1 MQYRKKLWKI
11 LICSLLLV
19 GCATTQTEV
28 IRVKVPAFEIMV
40 MPEMKDRGYWVESMR
55 LMIIE
60 GSLDNDVLGHEMK
73 HMLHHLDP
81 KLFADPHETR

>member
-1 MQYRKKLWKI
+1 MRYLPVI
-11 LICSLLLV
+11 MLLFLV
-19 GCATTQTEV
+19 GCATTQAEI

-40 MPEMKDRGYWVESMR
+40 MPEMKGRGYWVESMR
-55 LMIIE
+55 LMVIE

-81 KLFADPHETR
+81 KLFPDPHEMR

>member
-1 MQYRKKLWKI
+1 MKKIIIIALAI
-11 LICSLLLV
+11 VLLA

-40 MPEMKDRGYWVESMR
+40 IPELKGRGYWIESMR

-60 GSLDNDVLGHEMK
+60 GKLDNDVLGHEMK

-81 KLFADPHETR
+81 KLFTDPHNMLQ